1 MENHNYL
8 INIVLVILISGVILT
23 LIGNYILNKF
33 SESKTINLKTCDEK
47 LLEEANN
54 RMGNNGNNG
63 YRLTYTGYLV
73 TGMGLLF
80 LIILSTF
87 FSVEN
92 KKNEGE
98 NIKNIITG
106 TLPVFLSLIVVSYIL
121 LLNVKFKERL
131 IQGKV
136 ADEYFF
142 YLSFFSIM
150 FMIQIITLSKYI
162 KTLEKSE
169 NQVDSVVYA
178 LSLVNILIIG
188 IMNIILSFFSTDGWI
203 IYK

>member
-23 LIGNYILNKF
+23 FVGNYLLDKF
-33 SESKTINLKTCDEK
+33 SKSNTLNLKTCDEK

-63 YRLTYTGYLV
+63 YTLTYTGYIV

-87 FSVEN
+87 FSVDN
-92 KKNEGE
+92 KQGQGE
-98 NIKNIITG
+98 NIKNVITG
-106 TLPVFLSLIVVSYIL
+106 SLPVFLSLIVVSYIL

-131 IQGKV
+131 IEGKV
-136 ADEYFF
+136 ADEYFS

-162 KTLEKSE
+162 KTLGKSQ
-169 NQVDSVVYA
+169 NQAGSVVYA
-178 LSLVNILIIG
+178 LALVNILIIG
-188 IMNIILSFFSTDGWI
+188 IMNIILSFFSTDG
-203 IYK
+203 